1 MTFIHDETFKTIH
14 VSFYF
19 LEKLKKDTIPYRFLL
34 TRLLTSYTKNYPTK
48 KALIERFAH
57 LYGMYVGNQIY
68 MLGSYQ
74 IIRFNFVLPNPK
86 LVDDPNYLDDV
97 ISLFEE
103 TFFNRD
109 LFDKTQF
116 EEVKR
121 FCLEYIQTRKDRKF
135 EYAKEEFMAHTFGS
149 HPYGLPIYG
158 RVQQVE
164 SINETDLYQYYLGD
178 FKDNI
183 LQIYVSGDID
193 HSIQSKLN
201 RLSQYE
207 SKKQEL
213 LVVIPEVTKEL
224 TKHEETISMHQA
236 MIFLGYSLPVER
248 KDKLY
253 TAAQLA
259 SLILGGYPDSILFKK
274 IREEFGLAYEVDCHF
289 EYDKKYLFIYAG
301 VNLEEK
307 DFAFDQMI
315 ETISNYQLDGPSDN
329 ELKDAKIFLKS
340 QILSS
345 LDQQNALIPRKF
357 LSTLYQTEINLDKT
371 LAKID
376 AVTKEDIMKVLSLLE
391 LKTTY
396 ILKGDNN
403 GY

>member
-1 MTFIHDETFKTIH
+1 
-14 VSFYF
+14 
-19 LEKLKKDTIPYRFLL
+19 
-34 TRLLTSYTKNYPTK
+34 
-48 KALIERFAH
+48 
-57 LYGMYVGNQIY
+57 
-68 MLGSYQ
+68 
-74 IIRFNFVLPNPK
+74 
-86 LVDDPNYLDDV
+86 
-97 ISLFEE
+97 
-103 TFFNRD
+103 
-109 LFDKTQF
+109 
-116 EEVKR
+116 
-121 FCLEYIQTRKDRKF
+121 
-135 EYAKEEFMAHTFGS
+135 
-149 HPYGLPIYG
+149 
-158 RVQQVE
+158 
-164 SINETDLYQYYLGD
+164 
-178 FKDNI
+178 KDNI

-345 LDQQNALIPRKF
+345 LDQQHALIPRKL